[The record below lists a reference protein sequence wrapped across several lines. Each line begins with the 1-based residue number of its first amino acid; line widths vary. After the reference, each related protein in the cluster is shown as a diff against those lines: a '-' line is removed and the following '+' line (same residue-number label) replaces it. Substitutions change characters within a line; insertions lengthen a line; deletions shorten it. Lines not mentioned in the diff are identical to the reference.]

1 MRPDVALS
9 VVDRETG
16 TCERILHGALMHE
29 YSIAYDI
36 YTTARRAALEN
47 RANLVK
53 RVHVDV
59 GEITLVNPEQV
70 EFLFQA
76 ISEDDPLFRG
86 ATLVCRPVK
95 PKTRCTCGYEG
106 EEIFICPGC
115 GALPEVVQG
124 REIVVTSLE
133 IDVDGA

>member
-1 MRPDVALS
+1 
-9 VVDRETG
+9 
-16 TCERILHGALMHE
+16 MHE
-29 YSIAYDI
+29 FAIAHDI

-47 RANLVK
+47 KANLVK
-53 RVHVDV
+53 RIHVDV
-59 GEITLVNPEQV
+59 GEMALVNPEQV

-76 ISEDDPLFRG
+76 ISEDDPLFSG

-95 PKTRCTCGYEG
+95 PRTKCGCGYEG
-106 EEIFICPGC
+106 DEIFICPTC
-115 GALPEVVQG
+115 GALPEVEQG

>member
-1 MRPDVALS
+1 
-9 VVDRETG
+9 
-16 TCERILHGALMHE
+16 MHE

-53 RVHVDV
+53 RIHVDV
-59 GEITLVNPEQV
+59 GEMALVNPEQV
-70 EFLFQA
+70 EFLFLA
-76 ISEDDPLFRG
+76 ISEDDPLFQG

-95 PKTRCTCGYEG
+95 PRTRCTCGYEG
-106 EEIFICPGC
+106 DEIFICPTC
-115 GALPEVVQG
+115 GALPEVVHG

>member
-1 MRPDVALS
+1 
-9 VVDRETG
+9 
-16 TCERILHGALMHE
+16 MHE
-29 YSIAYDI
+29 YAIAYDI

-53 RVHVDV
+53 RVKVDI
-59 GEITLVNPEQV
+59 GELALVNPEQV
-70 EFLFQA
+70 EFLFHV

-86 ATLVCRPVK
+86 AALVCRTVAPR
-95 PKTRCTCGYEG
+95 TRCPCGYEG
-106 EEIFICPGC
+106 GEIFICPGC

-124 REIVVTSLE
+124 REIVVTALD